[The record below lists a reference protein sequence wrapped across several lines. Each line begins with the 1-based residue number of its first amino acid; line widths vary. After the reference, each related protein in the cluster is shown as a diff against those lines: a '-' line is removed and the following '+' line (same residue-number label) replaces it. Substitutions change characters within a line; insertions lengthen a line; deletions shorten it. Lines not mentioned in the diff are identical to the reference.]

1 MTFGANEIYFHRDTV
16 TENRGKHTLKK
27 HYHDLFEMYFIESG
41 ACCYFIDNKS
51 YQLEPGDIIFVPAG
65 VVHNTEY
72 KNTIHSRRLVNCSEW
87 FIPEALREKL
97 SSRPYLYR
105 NPALTERVCEIL
117 QGIEQECR
125 EPDEYS
131 AESLRCYTYELFFL
145 VARNPNLC
153 EVMRGEKHY
162 IEDAVEYLQSN
173 FASNVTL
180 GDMAKKYFV
189 SPEHFSR
196 VFKRETGFHFSEYLN
211 LLRLKKAESMLRQL
225 NAATVTEIAQSCGFN
240 DSNYFS
246 IKFKNFYGVSPKK
259 YQSLNKKRDQQTG
272 Q

>member
-1 MTFGANEIYFHRDTV
+1 MNFRDGEFYFHRDRV

-27 HYHDLFEMYFIESG
+27 HYHDLFEIYFIESG

-51 YQLEPGDIIFVPAG
+51 YNLVPGDIIFVPAG

-72 KNTIHSRRLVNCSEW
+72 KNTIHSRMLVNCSEW
-87 FIPEALREKL
+87 FIPQSLRESLCSK
-97 SSRPYLYR
+97 PYLYR
-105 NPALTERVCEIL
+105 NSGLMGEVSDIL

-131 AESLRCYTYELFFL
+131 AESLRCYTYKLFFL
-145 VARNPNLC
+145 IARNPNLC
-153 EVMRGEKHY
+153 ETTHSDKHY
-162 IEDAVEYLQSN
+162 IEDAIEYLQEN
-173 FASNVTL
+173 FALGVTL
-180 GDMAKKYFV
+180 DGMSKKYFV

-196 VFKRETGFHFSEYLN
+196 VFKKATGFHFSEYLN

-225 NAATVTEIAQSCGFN
+225 NTATVTEIAQSCGFN

-246 IKFKNFYGVSPKK
+246 VRFKKFYGISPKK
-259 YQSLNKKRDQQTG
+259 YQGLNKGKE
-272 Q
+272 

>member
-1 MTFGANEIYFHRDTV
+1 MALGEHEIYFHRDKV
-16 TENRGKHTLKK
+16 TENRGRHTLKK
-27 HYHDLFEMYFIESG
+27 HYHDLFEIYFIEDG

-51 YQLEPGDIIFVPAG
+51 YNLIPGDIIFVPAG

-72 KNTIHSRRLVNCSEW
+72 KNTIHSRMLVNCSEW
-87 FIPEALREKL
+87 FIPEALRTTLCSK
-97 SSRPYLYR
+97 PYLYR
-105 NPALTERVCEIL
+105 NPNLTAEVRGIL

-131 AESLRCYTYELFFL
+131 DESLRCYTYALFFL
-145 VARNPNLC
+145 IARNTNLC
-153 EVMRGEKHY
+153 ESMQAEKHY
-162 IEDAVEYLQSN
+162 IEDAIEYLQSN
-173 FASNVTL
+173 FSSNVTL

-196 VFKRETGFHFSEYLN
+196 TFKKETGFHFSEYLN

-240 DSNYFS
+240 GSNYFS
-246 IKFKNFYGVSPKK
+246 VKFKKLYGVSPKK
-259 YQSLNKKRDQQTG
+259 YQSTNKKKEQ
-272 Q
+272 